1 VVAKSQTGGN
11 LQRNQHDRPNSIS
24 AVHLGVVS
32 YATGLELQKELSELR
47 HAGQIG
53 NVLLLL
59 EHPAVITL
67 GRSADRL
74 NILAPPELLS
84 RRGIEVFESNRGG
97 NVTYHGPGQLVG
109 YPIFDLR
116 SFAGA
121 TGERKTIRA
130 IEYVRGIEEVLI
142 RTCVEF
148 GVPACRVPKLTGVW
162 TQPHEGPPL
171 LEMQVAKGS
180 ENLRKCVLTTL
191 PSIEEHRQSAK
202 IAAIGVHISRSI
214 TSHGFALNVNTNLN
228 DFKLIVPCGIA
239 TKPVTSICKELSHAL
254 PLLSVATSVAFNFAH
269 VFDSDVVW
277 FDTLEELLSPVHS
290 AATVQQLSANIDREA
305 V

>member
-1 VVAKSQTGGN
+1 

-24 AVHLGVVS
+24 AVHRGIVS
-32 YATGLELQKELSELR
+32 YATGLELQKQLAELR

-67 GRSADRL
+67 GRSADRR
-74 NILAPPELLS
+74 NILASPERLGL
-84 RRGIEVFESNRGG
+84 RGIEVFESNRGG
-97 NVTYHGPGQLVG
+97 DVTYHGPGQLVG

-121 TGERKTIRA
+121 AGEGKTIRA
-130 IEYVRGIEEVLI
+130 IEYVRGIEESLI
-142 RTCVEF
+142 RTCGEF
-148 GVPACRVPKLTGVW
+148 GVPACRIPKLTGVW

-171 LEMQVAKGS
+171 PEIQVTKGS
-180 ENLRKCVLTTL
+180 ENLRERVPTTL
-191 PSIEEHRQSAK
+191 PSIEHRQSAK
-202 IAAIGVHISRSI
+202 IAAIGVHISRGI
-214 TSHGFALNVNTNLN
+214 TSHGFGLNVNTNLN
-228 DFKLIVPCGIA
+228 DLKLIVPCGIA
-239 TKPVTSICKELSHAL
+239 TKPMTSLCKELSHAL
-254 PLLSVATSVAFNFAH
+254 PLLSVATSVAFNFGH

-290 AATVQQLSANIDREA
+290 AATVPRPSASIDRA
-305 V
+305 AG

>member
-1 VVAKSQTGGN
+1 MKLN
-11 LQRNQHDRPNSIS
+11 HHDRPNSIS
-24 AVHLGVVS
+24 AIHLGIVS
-32 YATGLELQKELSELR
+32 YATGLELQKQLAELR

-67 GRSADRL
+67 GRSADRR
-74 NILAPPELLS
+74 NILASPELLG

-97 NVTYHGPGQLVG
+97 DVTYHGPGQLVG

-121 TGERKTIRA
+121 AGEGKTIRA
-130 IEYVRGIEEVLI
+130 IEYVCGIEEALI
-142 RTCVEF
+142 RTCGEF
-148 GVPACRVPKLTGVW
+148 GVPTCRIPKLTGVW

-171 LEMQVAKGS
+171 PEMQNAKGS
-180 ENLRKCVLTTL
+180 ETLRECVSTTL

-202 IAAIGVHISRSI
+202 IAAIGVHISRGI

-239 TKPVTSICKELSHAL
+239 TKPVTSVCKELRHAL
-254 PLLSVATSVAFNFAH
+254 PLRSIATSIAFNFGH
-269 VFDSDVVW
+269 VFDSDIVW
-277 FDTLEELLSPVHS
+277 FETPEELLSPVHS
-290 AATVQQLSANIDREA
+290 TATVPRPGASIDRA
-305 V
+305 AG